1 MNTPSAEQS
10 AIVEYIRNGNNVL
23 GDCVAG
29 SGKTTSVLLVAAA
42 LRSKRILKVTYNK
55 ALKIEVRQKA
65 SALELTNLEIHTYN
79 SLCVKYYD
87 REGYNNETVRR
98 AIERGAAPLVPLP
111 EFDIIV
117 LDETQ
122 DMNMIFYD
130 LIRKFIKDCSKYRP
144 LEQPIQLLILGD
156 KYQSIYGFIG
166 ADSRFLTLGH
176 ELWDRPFVPA
186 TLSTSYRVT
195 HEIASFVNDVMLG
208 QDRIKA
214 TRSGPVVEYVY
225 CDPYKSARKLCMR
238 IIEAISRGDITPG
251 DIFVLGPSIKGAKT
265 PLRLLENKLVN
276 AGLPCY
282 YPVSDESQ
290 LDEEII
296 DGKVVFSTYHQ
307 SKGRERKLVIIYNFD
322 ASYFRLYNQSANPT
336 VCPEPL
342 YVAATR
348 ARTNLILLHSSR
360 EPALPFIQS
369 PGEIASKAYV
379 SVKYFQEPQGGQLGQ
394 LAQLAEPVQLTLLS
408 MFSLPTPK
416 AAAVPEE
423 RRHNASPTMLTAY
436 LKESNITLLS
446 AIIDQI
452 THTETAPEYKVEIP
466 SKITFE
472 EGNCE
477 DVSDINGIAIPAI
490 YEARIHGTS
499 TIERIVRQKFEE
511 LRDDETFLR
520 DAYLRIGTDVRTP
533 SAFLRL
539 TIMYISFVERIY
551 NKISQITHQTW
562 LTSKMIIQCLEVLEK
577 YISKDATFEEEIEY
591 TTGEFPEFGKVLVRG
606 RLDAFDKVTIYEIKC
621 VDALVLEHKLEL
633 LVYAWIWKQAY
644 EDKYGSRE
652 FKLLNVRTGEVCV
665 LDARSSLLKEAMYI
679 LFQNKYAK
687 TDPISDRQF
696 IEKCLST
703 KRGAVSGAP
712 AVARAAAASTSQSA
726 QINVIKTSSI
736 PLFVDD

>member
-10 AIVEYIRNGNNVL
+10 AIVTYIRDGHNVL
-23 GDCVAG
+23 ADCVAG
-29 SGKTTSVLLVAAA
+29 SGKTTSVLLVASA

-55 ALKIEVRQKA
+55 ALKFEVRQKA
-65 SALELTNLEIHTYN
+65 AALELTNLEIHTYN

-87 REGYNNETVRR
+87 REGYNNETLRR
-98 AIERGAAPLVPLP
+98 AIERGVAPLVPIP

-122 DMNMIFYD
+122 DMNIIFYD
-130 LIRKFIKDCSKYRP
+130 LIRKFIKDRHTASATAP
-144 LEQPIQLLILGD
+144 APQLLILGD

-166 ADSRFLTLGH
+166 ADARFLTLGH

-195 HEIASFVNDVMLG
+195 HEMAAFVNEVMIG
-208 QDRIKA
+208 YERIKA
-214 TRSGPVVEYVY
+214 TRSGAPVEYIY
-225 CDPYKSARKLCMR
+225 CDPYKSSRKLCAR
-238 IIEAISRGDITPG
+238 ILEAISRGEITAG
-251 DIFVLGPSIKGAKT
+251 DVFVLAPSIKGSKT

-282 YPVSDESQ
+282 YPVSDEAQ

-307 SKGRERKLVIIYNFD
+307 SKGRERKLVIVYNFD
-322 ASYFRLYNQSANPT
+322 ASYFRLYNQAANPS

-348 ARTNLILLHSSR
+348 ARDTLILLHNSR
-360 EPALPFIQS
+360 EAALPFLQTPTS
-369 PGEIASKAYV
+369 EFVSKPYV
-379 SVKYFQEPQGGQLGQ
+379 NVIRYHE
-394 LAQLAEPVQLTLLS
+394 
-408 MFSLPTPK
+408 
-416 AAAVPEE
+416 AAAGAGERPPSPKSDKLLADGE

-446 AIIDQI
+446 AIIDHI
-452 THTETAPEYKVEIP
+452 TYTETPAEYKVEIP
-466 SKITFE
+466 SKIMFE
-472 EGNCE
+472 GGNYE

-499 TIERIVRQKFEE
+499 TIERIVRQKYEE
-511 LRDDETFLR
+511 LRDDDTFLR
-520 DAYLRIGTDVRTP
+520 EAYLRIGTDVRTP
-533 SAFLRL
+533 SAFVRL

-551 NKISQITHQTW
+551 NKISQITHQNW

-577 YISKDATFEEEIEY
+577 YISKEATFEEEIEY
-591 TTGEFPEFGKVLVRG
+591 TADEFPEFGKVLVRG
-606 RLDAFDKVTIYEIKC
+606 RIDAFDGVTMYEIKC
-621 VDALVLEHKLEL
+621 VDALTLEHKLQL
-633 LVYAWIWKQAY
+633 LVYAWIWRSAY
-644 EDKYGSRE
+644 EDKYGSRT

-665 LDARSSLLKEAMYI
+665 LDWTSSLVKEAMYL
-679 LFQNKYAK
+679 LFQNKFAK
-687 TDPISDRQF
+687 TDPISDRHF
-696 IEKCLST
+696 IDKCLSS
-703 KRGAVSGAP
+703 KRVGAAGGSV
-712 AVARAAAASTSQSA
+712 VHEARAAIP
-726 QINVIKTSSI
+726 INVIKINST

>member
-1 MNTPSAEQS
+1 MNTPSSEQS
-10 AIVEYIRNGNNVL
+10 AIVDYIRAGHNVL

-55 ALKIEVRQKA
+55 ALKFEVRQKA
-65 SALELTNLEIHTYN
+65 TALDLTNLEIHTYN

-87 REGYNNETVRR
+87 REGYNNETLRR
-98 AIERGAAPLVPLP
+98 AIERGAAPLTTIP

-122 DMNMIFYD
+122 DMNIIFYD
-130 LIRKFIKDCSKYRP
+130 LIRKFIKDCVRGRATQ
-144 LEQPIQLLILGD
+144 QPQLLILGD

-166 ADSRFLTLGH
+166 ADARFLTLGH
-176 ELWDRPFVPA
+176 ELWNRPFVPA

-195 HEIASFVNDVMLG
+195 HEIAAFVNDVMIG
-208 QDRIKA
+208 YERIKA
-214 TRSGPVVEYVY
+214 TRSGPPVEYIF
-225 CDPYKSARKLCMR
+225 CDPYKSSRKLSER
-238 IIEAISRGDITPG
+238 ILHAISRGEITAG
-251 DIFVLGPSIKGAKT
+251 DIFILGPSIKGSKT

-282 YPVSDESQ
+282 YPVSDEAQ

-307 SKGRERKLVIIYNFD
+307 SKGRERKLVIVYNFD
-322 ASYFRLYNQSANPT
+322 ASYFRLYNQSANPS

-342 YVAATR
+342 YVATTR
-348 ARTNLILLHSSR
+348 ARENLILLHNSR
-360 EPALPFIQS
+360 EPPLPFIQPPS
-369 PGEIASKAYV
+369 EFGSKPYV
-379 SVKYFQEPQGGQLGQ
+379 SVVRFHESTVSDK
-394 LAQLAEPVQLTLLS
+394 LS
-408 MFSLPTPK
+408 SPK
-416 AAAVPEE
+416 ATADGE

-452 THTETAPEYKVEIP
+452 THTETAAEYKVEIP
-466 SKITFE
+466 SKIMFE
-472 EGNCE
+472 EGNWE

-499 TIERIVRQKFEE
+499 TIERIVRQKYEE
-511 LRDDETFLR
+511 LRDEDTFLR
-520 DAYLRIGTDVRTP
+520 EAYLRIGTDVRTP
-533 SAFLRL
+533 SAFVRL

-551 NKISQITHQTW
+551 NKISQITHQNW
-562 LTSKMIIQCLEVLEK
+562 LTSKMIMQCLEVLEK

-591 TTGEFPEFGKVLVRG
+591 KTDEFPEFGNILVRG
-606 RLDAFDKVTIYEIKC
+606 RIDAFDKVTSYEIKC
-621 VDALVLEHKLEL
+621 VDALTLEHKLQL

-644 EDKYGSRE
+644 EHKYGSRT

-665 LDARSSLLKEAMYI
+665 LNAASPLVKEAMYI

-687 TDPISDRQF
+687 TDPISDRLF
-696 IEKCLST
+696 IEKCLSS
-703 KRGAVSGAP
+703 KRPATAP
-712 AVARAAAASTSQSA
+712 CAAATASA
-726 QINVIKTSSI
+726 PINIIKISST
-736 PLFVDD
+736 PLFVDDD

>member
-10 AIVEYIRNGNNVL
+10 AIVEHIRNGHNVL

-29 SGKTTSVLLVAAA
+29 SGKTTSVLLVASA

-65 SALELTNLEIHTYN
+65 SALDLTNLEIHTYN

-87 REGYNNETVRR
+87 REGYNNETLRR
-98 AIERGAAPLVPLP
+98 AIERGATPLVPIP
-111 EFDIIV
+111 EFDILV

-122 DMNMIFYD
+122 DMNIIFYD
-130 LIRKFIKDCSKYRP
+130 LIRKFLKDCSQTRSP
-144 LEQPIQLLILGD
+144 QLLILGD

-166 ADSRFLTLGH
+166 ADARFLTLGH

-195 HEIASFVNDVMLG
+195 HEIAGFVNNVMLG
-208 QDRIKA
+208 YDRIKA
-214 TRSGPVVEYVY
+214 TRSGPPVEYIY
-225 CDPYKSARKLCMR
+225 CDPYKSSRKLCAR
-238 IIEAISRGDITPG
+238 ILESITRGDVTAG
-251 DIFVLGPSIKGAKT
+251 DIFILGPSIKGAKT

-307 SKGRERKLVIIYNFD
+307 SKGRERKLVIVYNFD
-322 ASYFRLYNQSANPT
+322 ASYFRLYNQSANPRM
-336 VCPEPL
+336 CPEPL

-348 ARTNLILLHSSR
+348 ARENLILLHNSR
-360 EPALPFIQS
+360 EPALQFIQS
-369 PGEIASKAYV
+369 PSEFVGKSYV
-379 SVKYFQEPQGGQLGQ
+379 SVVQFNKPDAVYDER
-394 LAQLAEPVQLTLLS
+394 LATS
-408 MFSLPTPK
+408 PK
-416 AAAVPEE
+416 AVLGHEE
-423 RRHNASPTMLTAY
+423 RHNASPTMLTAY

-446 AIIDQI
+446 TIIDQI
-452 THTETAPEYKVEIP
+452 THTETTAEYKVDIP

-499 TIERIVRQKFEE
+499 TIERIVRQKYED
-511 LRDDETFLR
+511 LRDDDTFLR
-520 DAYLRIGTDVRTP
+520 DAYLRIGTDIRTP
-533 SAFLRL
+533 SAFVRL

-551 NKISQITHQTW
+551 NKISQITHQNW

-577 YISKDATFEEEIEY
+577 YISKEATFEEEIEH
-591 TTGEFPEFGKVLVRG
+591 TTDEFPEFGKILLRG
-606 RLDAFDKVTIYEIKC
+606 RIDAFDKVTMYEIKC
-621 VDALVLEHKLEL
+621 VDALTLEHKLQL
-633 LVYAWIWKQAY
+633 LVYSWIWRSAY
-644 EDKYGSRE
+644 EDKYGTRE

-665 LDARSSLLKEAMYI
+665 LDAASSLVKEAMYV
-679 LFQNKYAK
+679 LFHNKYAK
-687 TDPISDRQF
+687 TDPISDKHF
-696 IEKCLST
+696 VEKCLS
-703 KRGAVSGAP
+703 KLRCGAGAG
-712 AVARAAAASTSQSA
+712 AAAQPPR
-726 QINVIKTSSI
+726 NVIKISSA